1 MLIFKTLRDE
11 PTDHEST
18 DESKGLKSFVKLG
31 YLIMIIVIIWVDL
44 SK

>member
-18 DESKGLKSFVKLG
+18 DESQRIKTLCEIRLFNNDNSNN
-31 YLIMIIVIIWVDL
+31 M
-44 SK
+44 S